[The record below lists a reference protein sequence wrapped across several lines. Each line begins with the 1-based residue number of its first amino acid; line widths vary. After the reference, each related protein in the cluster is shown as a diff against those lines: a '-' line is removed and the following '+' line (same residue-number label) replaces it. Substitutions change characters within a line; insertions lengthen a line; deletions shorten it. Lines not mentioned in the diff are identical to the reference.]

1 MACWQI
7 PAHRAFAFA
16 TVCMD
21 ETAQR
26 ALCIGENA
34 ESAKKGSKDGEVI
47 LPTIAAGS
55 EQRRRPRSGKRIRT
69 TQVGPG
75 PTPSD
80 TKAPAHDDDDD
91 DQRNSFIQHTRVM
104 ECWFSFARTDTSH
117 SEAHW
122 LTEKRAD
129 AFLIKLT
136 WGKRWR
142 IEFANSASLNSLLFR
157 SMLMLHLERCLM
169 HYALSTLSAL

>member
-34 ESAKKGSKDGEVI
+34 ECAKKGSKDGEVAA
-47 LPTIAAGS
+47 IAAGS

-80 TKAPAHDDDDD
+80 TKAPAHDDDDDDD

-129 AFLIKLT
+129 AFLINLT

-169 HYALSTLSAL
+169 HYALSTLSTL